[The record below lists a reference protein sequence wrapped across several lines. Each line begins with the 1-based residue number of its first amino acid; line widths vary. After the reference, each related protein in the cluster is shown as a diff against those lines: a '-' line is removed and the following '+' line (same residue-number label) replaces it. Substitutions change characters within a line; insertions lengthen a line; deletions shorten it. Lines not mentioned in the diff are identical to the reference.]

1 MFLNEI
7 PRFGSDVNHV
17 MCYVAMLSYE
27 LVLAD
32 SDQCLG
38 HWGQNIEQYLDDCFD
53 YHVVDLNLRK
63 ENQSY
68 QFREVTFELIL
79 FFKFLRE
86 NRGSY
91 SDIFIFKLK
100 SWTTCNSDVSMLFSC
115 SLTNTGM
122 KYNFHVFNKRCFVLF
137 TGLQTFNFKYHIHN

>member
-68 QFREVTFELIL
+68 QF
-79 FFKFLRE
+79 
-86 NRGSY
+86 SY

>member
-1 MFLNEI
+1 
-7 PRFGSDVNHV
+7 
-17 MCYVAMLSYE
+17 
-27 LVLAD
+27 
-32 SDQCLG
+32 
-38 HWGQNIEQYLDDCFD
+38 LDDCVD

-68 QFREVTFELIL
+68 QFRQVTFELIL

-100 SWTTCNSDVSMLFSC
+100 S
-115 SLTNTGM
+115 
-122 KYNFHVFNKRCFVLF
+122 
-137 TGLQTFNFKYHIHN
+137 